1 MNTINNFIFESEK
14 DEKNKAF
21 TGVLIYLLSI
31 VNEYMQTHEDSSEI
45 ESFLKEKNYLE
56 DLKETNF
63 SDKEKDISEDDII
76 KSVKNMLDKLYKEDT
91 DKVNESISSNEIL
104 LEKDEEDKQKAIETL
119 VNASENVSANDFHS
133 TLQKER
139 EKMKQ
144 NEKETSKKAG
154 RKFVSTMTLWGAG
167 LGAMK
172 AVFGLNAAA
181 ATGALQ
187 TVLAGTSFGTAA
199 GGTAI
204 AVAGSAGIFA
214 LGAAGASAVIAGS
227 GAAVIKVKR
236 KNRDKDLAGLQS
248 MVDNESDPAKKEELQ
263 KKLDIFSK
271 AHVTNTG
278 QTRFS
283 PFFGN
288 LDKDEIKEYQS
299 IAKNVKDNKDALRKE
314 GKKYIEKHGDS
325 WKDKIHNVAKT
336 NYEEKHPKK
345 NKNAEKEPEEV
356 IVKDRD
362 GSQIHQRAKKVGDG
376 YTYVRTKGGKEVG
389 YASKEDFQKAQQRKA
404 KKQNESLI
412 ESIDCISLVDYICS

>member
-181 ATGALQ
+181 STGALS

-288 LDKDEIKEYQS
+288 LNKDEIKEYQS

-314 GKKYIEKHGDS
+314 GKQYIEKHGDS
-325 WKDKIHNVAKT
+325 WKDKIHNITKT

-345 NKNAEKEPEEV
+345 NKNTEKEPEEV

-404 KKQNESLI
+404 KKQNESLV
-412 ESIDCISLVDYICS
+412 ESINCVSLIDYICS